1 MKSLQLYLALLLLI
15 GFSTLSAQS
24 LRPHLPGHLR
34 QSQKMDPCADM
45 GPGFYEGPATTAH
58 PSIPNDHLSMRS
70 PAREVILGTSV
81 YDLQS
86 NSAVCK
92 RISKAADGKI
102 VGTWTMAKL
111 ADFSDRGTGY
121 NSNDGT
127 GWGPEPTTRLES
139 VRTGWPNHVFTS
151 NGNEFIVTHTGANR
165 LHALRRPSTG
175 GAWTET
181 DIPTSTPNGTL
192 WPRAAVGGANGQT
205 IHVIAISTPVANGGV
220 EYAGVNGHILYYRSQ
235 DGGVTWDITDGII
248 PGLDS
253 TNYVRGSADA
263 YYIDARGDVVV
274 VGVFDGWNDLNLFKS
289 DDNGNNW
296 TRYTVLDFPL
306 ERYTIDQGY
315 TVNDLPPYDA
325 SQPDSLAILSNDGTG
340 TVLVD
345 NNGLVHCFFG
355 IMYVQ
360 DDDLTDGNSSYYPA
374 TDGLAYWNESYG
386 DNNAR
391 VIAYAPDLNNND
403 TLDIAAISDIALYYT
418 SLTSQPS
425 AGVDADNNL
434 FLAYSVVLEG
444 DQYINVEDNQ
454 HYRHIYV
461 TSSTDGGETWADAYD
476 VINPDVMTEPDLVDF
491 NEAVFPSVIR
501 DVTDSLQLLFQY
513 DYRPGLAV
521 RGDMDPVEDNFI
533 SFVSLPIDLTGVVGV
548 KEVVKPAALAVRTM
562 PNPTSGNVT
571 VSLELPTATNLNIE
585 ILNTTGQV
593 LQQWSSK
600 NVSAGQQQTELD
612 LSRLES
618 GMYLLRLQT
627 DTQVTATKI
636 IKR

>member
-1 MKSLQLYLALLLLI
+1 MKSLKLALVLFLI
-15 GFSTLSAQS
+15 TGFISLSAQS
-24 LRPHLPGHLR
+24 LRPHLSSALR
-34 QSQKMDPCADM
+34 QSRKMDPCVDL
-45 GPGFYEGPATTAH
+45 GPGFYGGPATIAR
-58 PSIPNDHLSMRS
+58 PQIPNDQLSMRS

-92 RISKAADGKI
+92 RISKSADGRI
-102 VGTWTMAKL
+102 AGTWTMAML
-111 ADFSDRGTGY
+111 NDFSDRGTGY
-121 NSNDGT
+121 NSNSGS
-127 GWGPEPTTRLES
+127 GWGAQPTTRLES
-139 VRTGWPNHVFTS
+139 VRTGWPNHVFTD
-151 NGNEFIVTHTGANR
+151 NGDEFIVTHTGANR
-165 LHALRRPSTG
+165 LHTLRRPSTG
-175 GAWTET
+175 GAWTEA
-181 DIPTSTPNGTL
+181 DIPTSTPNGEL
-192 WPRAAVGGANGQT
+192 WPRAAVGGANGQS

-220 EYAGVNGHILYYRSQ
+220 AYEGIDGHILYYRSQ
-235 DGGVTWDITDGII
+235 DGGQTWDITDGII

-253 TNYVRGSADA
+253 TNYVKGSADA

-315 TVNDLPPYDA
+315 TVDDLPPYDP

-340 TVLVD
+340 AVIVD

-360 DDDLTDGNSSYYPA
+360 DDDLTDANSSYYPA

-403 TLDIAAISDIALYYT
+403 TLDIASISDIALYYT

-521 RGDMDPVEDNFI
+521 RGDMDPVESNFI
-533 SFVSLPIDLTGVVGV
+533 SFVSLPIDLAGVVGTR
-548 KEVVKPAALAVRTM
+548 EVVKPESLKVQTM

-571 VSLELPTATNLNIE
+571 VSVQLPTASDLE
-585 ILNTTGQV
+585 ISVLNTSGQA
-593 LQQWSSK
+593 LQRWSSK
-600 NVSAGQQQTELD
+600 NVSAGSQQAELN
-612 LSRLES
+612 LNGLPS

-627 DTQVTATKI
+627 DTQVATTRI